1 MKRRFGSLLILL
13 TISAA
18 ACGGPRPP
26 LEVGVREF
34 PTNVLFGGRSQQEE
48 APPPPRGLNPSP
60 GFPVIVQPPPTVS
73 DIPVFGPT
81 TAPPPPCPS
90 AHPFDAPRFVAETR
104 GRVAPVASSYP
115 FRHQGTF
122 ENVGPQSSSGV
133 FPEQTTRAITGVEE
147 DQDGSFEF
155 QIEEDL
161 GDRLTTTTYEVVP
174 ESPLAERAGLFIT
187 QVATRFDS
195 DGSDSFTPQPP
206 IQLMRFPAS
215 PGAQWDSFGTDPLS
229 RTTMRFH
236 ARIGI
241 EGPDDDDEDEDPEL
255 ISKAR
260 IDACGV
266 VLDAWFVEVTQG
278 EIIGPQTDLD
288 FQSVYAIATQFGT
301 FPIMEQIEI
310 TGTNRGTQTTTQNV
324 ATISEEPVFPG
335 DPE

>member
-1 MKRRFGSLLILL
+1 
-13 TISAA
+13 
-18 ACGGPRPP
+18 
-26 LEVGVREF
+26 
-34 PTNVLFGGRSQQEE
+34 
-48 APPPPRGLNPSP
+48 
-60 GFPVIVQPPPTVS
+60 
-73 DIPVFGPT
+73 
-81 TAPPPPCPS
+81 
-90 AHPFDAPRFVAETR
+90 
-104 GRVAPVASSYP
+104 
-115 FRHQGTF
+115 
-122 ENVGPQSSSGV
+122 
-133 FPEQTTRAITGVEE
+133 
-147 DQDGSFEF
+147 
-155 QIEEDL
+155 
-161 GDRLTTTTYEVVP
+161 
-174 ESPLAERAGLFIT
+174 
-187 QVATRFDS
+187 
-195 DGSDSFTPQPP
+195 FTPQPP

-278 EIIGPQTDLD
+278 EILGPQTDLD

-310 TGTNRGTQTTTQNV
+310 TGTNRGTQTTTKNV